1 MGESKPRQQSR
12 AMKRAW
18 TRVAIDCGCPDMY
31 YCAASDDIECPRHS
45 GFDTCCD
52 RQDEHIPVLRRH
64 RLLWRAR
71 RMLHGE
77 CACRIPDDESTRDA

>member
-1 MGESKPRQQSR
+1 MR
-12 AMKRAW
+12 RAW
-18 TRVAIDCGCPDMY
+18 TRVVLDCGCPDLY
-31 YCAASDDIECPRHS
+31 YCAAGDDIECPCHG

-71 RMLHGE
+71 RMLRGE
-77 CACRIPDDESTRDA
+77 FSCRLPDNEIRPEA